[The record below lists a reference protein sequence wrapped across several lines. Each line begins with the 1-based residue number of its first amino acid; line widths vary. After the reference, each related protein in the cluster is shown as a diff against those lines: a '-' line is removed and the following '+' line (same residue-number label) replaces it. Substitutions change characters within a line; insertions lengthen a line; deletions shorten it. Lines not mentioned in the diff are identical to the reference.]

1 MTLKQHRKNIIDKIS
16 MRSDK
21 MDWDYA
27 IDLALE
33 WNATDEKFMFLQE
46 LGLWSDA
53 NHVGVDAWIDRVER
67 HLERVLAD
75 ICGEPYS
82 LR

>member
-1 MTLKQHRKNIIDKIS
+1 MTLKQHRRNIIQKIS
-16 MRSDK
+16 MRSK
-21 MDWDYA
+21 NMDWDYA

-53 NHVGVDAWIDRVER
+53 NHVGVDLWINRVEA

-75 ICGEPYS
+75 ICGEPYT
-82 LR
+82 LK